1 MDKDNSESN
10 LPKEEREEDVRAK
23 PPVDL
28 HDPFSRFNFEPT
40 DGGEF

>member
-1 MDKDNSESN
+1 MDKDASKSE
-10 LPKEEREEDVRAK
+10 LPRDEREDEVQAK

-28 HDPFSRFNFEPT
+28 HDPFGRFNFEPT